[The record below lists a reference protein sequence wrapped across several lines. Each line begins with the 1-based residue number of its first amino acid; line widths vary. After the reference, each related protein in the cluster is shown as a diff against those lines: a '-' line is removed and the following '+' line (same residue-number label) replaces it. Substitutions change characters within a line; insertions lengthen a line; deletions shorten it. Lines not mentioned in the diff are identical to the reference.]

1 MSINNHITRKRLIA
15 TSQCADNDSLVRYI
29 LQAVRVDASAP
40 LLLRGRRSASRAV
53 EQMQRSR
60 SYAQYVLT
68 VTDAPASRVKAAVS
82 KAAW

>member
-1 MSINNHITRKRLIA
+1 M
-15 TSQCADNDSLVRYI
+15 
-29 LQAVRVDASAP
+29 RVDASAP

-53 EQMQRSR
+53 EQTQRSR
-60 SYAQYVLT
+60 SYAKYVLT